1 MNWAR
6 RSAPS
11 RWWRASWSGRCR
23 KIPPKSR
30 MCGCCA
36 QQAERC
42 RAIIARL
49 ANPEEAM
56 LGATARLPLGA
67 LLDDIASAL
76 SRRGCGDP
84 HR

>member
-1 MNWAR
+1 MAENSTEIEDVR
-6 RSAPS
+6 LLR
-11 RWWRASWSGRCR
+11 
-23 KIPPKSR
+23 
-30 MCGCCA
+30 

-67 LLDDIASAL
+67 LLDDIASPL
-76 SRRGCGDP
+76 RGDDLAISSGAASM
-84 HR
+84 